1 MQVSSPK
8 IPLSSVYLNL
18 LQARPVGPAAPVT
31 RVSAP
36 APTPSPAPAQPGG
49 TSSPSPAGANPPK
62 NQPRGQL
69 VDILA

>member
-1 MQVSSPK
+1 MQVSSSK

-18 LQARPVGPAAPVT
+18 LQARPVSPTAPIT

-36 APTPSPAPAQPGG
+36 APTPSPAPAQPSG
-49 TSSPSPAGANPPK
+49 TSSPSPAGASPPK
-62 NQPRGQL
+62 NQPRGQF